1 MTYLGQ
7 QWVEDEGIQEAIEH
21 IEATEPP
28 ERVSPKPVAGQQ

>member
-7 QWVEDEGIQEAIEH
+7 QWVEDEGIQ
-21 IEATEPP
+21 EATEPP